1 MTSSTSSR
9 LARIRYAL
17 WGLAVAAAFVLAGLY
32 MTRTPAPQESGQATR
47 TGEAVIRSEFTLTD
61 HTGKRVTEAEFLGR
75 WQLVFFGF
83 THCPDVCPTTL
94 AYMARVLDMLG
105 GDTAEGVAALFITVD
120 PGRDTP
126 EALAKYVSAFHPGLV
141 GLTGSEADIAAAANA
156 FRAYYERIEQG
167 SAPDGYVMAHSGYIY
182 LMTPDGQFETGF
194 RESDQLPEEM
204 ARKIRDAMER
214 YGE

>member
-1 MTSSTSSR
+1 
-9 LARIRYAL
+9 
-17 WGLAVAAAFVLAGLY
+17 

-61 HTGKRVTEAEFLGR
+61 HTGKRVTEAAFLGR
-75 WQLVFFGF
+75 WQLAFFGF

-105 GDTAEGVAALFITVD
+105 DTAERVAALFITVD

-126 EALAKYVSAFHPGLV
+126 EALAEYVSAFHPGLV

-156 FRAYYERIEQG
+156 FRVFYERMEQD

-194 RESDQLPEEM
+194 REGDQPPEEM